1 MVFMNQN
8 YSSIYS
14 ILIYMMIIG
23 AAIDKSRL
31 VGVKTLL
38 IALNYKKKKINVR
51 LDKFFFFFHC
61 LLHPYLHDWGCYW
74 RRKELTNCF
83 ELQEKK

>member
-1 MVFMNQN
+1 MAGFMIFHFMVFMNQN

-61 LLHPYLHDWGCYW
+61 LL
-74 RRKELTNCF
+74 LTA
-83 ELQEKK
+83 QRID